1 MKITA
6 PNVFK
11 TVAIAALM
19 LAGCASYEDEVRP
32 PTDQELQDA
41 RTTIKPKSVLREG
54 VFHMQRI
61 QTGSAVRVKDQIH
74 LKKPDLP
81 PFDVAYIG
89 RDLESVI
96 LELSNAAGE
105 SVVIPQGLRGQTV
118 TVVHSGANFIEMM
131 DLVLSKA
138 GYHYNYV
145 NGVWYITRFP
155 VRSYVLEIGQSNRK
169 GSMVSKAELNPEL
182 AAGATTAGTNAEL
195 DTDYTDTVWAQVR
208 ETMAELIK
216 VGNTSAG
223 DRTLRATGV
232 GVNGELLTASN
243 ISATN
248 VGANGLLPPPEQGGK
263 ADQTLFGANGQA
275 VAQNGTTTN
284 AYGQPVNANGTM
296 TANGTTTNAVTT
308 IDTTS
313 GLNKIQ
319 SAGSVGLLGGG
330 TSTSMTTPG
339 STDHTSPED
348 NGQPWF
354 RLTESAGLI
363 TVRASP
369 EAHRQIE
376 GYLSQVQEAAHRQIV
391 VEARIVALIRD
402 KTTTRGADIQLDG
415 SSITGSAL
423 NRLGFFADSRSALN
437 PATSLVQGGFFT
449 MASNGGDMG
458 LVLQSLSQLGDVYTV
473 STPSIM
479 ARNNQISR
487 VAVTRQLGYAE
498 TEVNQNTTSAGDVVI
513 GSRQDK
519 ALFKNSGTV
528 MSVLPFIGK
537 NGVQMRFR
545 LSLATKAG
553 ETQIRTSIGT
563 NDPVVNAVPEL
574 ANNLIDQDMMLD
586 YGRIYA
592 IGGLVENNT
601 TVNNEYEPN
610 LRRIPGMGE
619 IFQRAKNR
627 GQDTEFLV
635 LIKVSRA

>member
-1 MKITA
+1 MDIA
-6 PNVFK
+6 PARLKMVKDTLKVGF
-11 TVAIAALM
+11 VAALL
-19 LAGCASYEDEVRP
+19 LAGCASYEDQVRP

-41 RTTIKPKSVLREG
+41 RTVIKPTSVLREG

-61 QTGSAVRVKDQIH
+61 QTGSTVRVKDEIH

-89 RDLESVI
+89 RDLEGVV
-96 LELSNAAGE
+96 LELANAAGE

-118 TVVHSGANFIEMM
+118 TVVHSGANFTQML

-155 VRSYVLEIGQSNRK
+155 VRNYVLEIGQSNRK

-182 AAGATTAGTNAEL
+182 AAGTTANGTSAEL
-195 DTDYTDTVWAQVR
+195 DTDYSDTVWTQVR
-208 ETMAELIK
+208 EALGDLIK

-223 DRTLRATGV
+223 DRTLKATGV
-232 GVNGELLTASN
+232 GVNGELLTDEN
-243 ISATN
+243 VSATN
-248 VGANGLLPPPEQGGK
+248 VGATGLLPPPEQTNGAGD
-263 ADQTLFGANGQA
+263 ANLFNGQNP
-275 VAQNGTTTN
+275 VATNGQTTTSITGN
-284 AYGQPVNANGTM
+284 GVSVTVVGGGQV
-296 TANGTTTNAVTT
+296 
-308 IDTTS
+308 
-313 GLNKIQ
+313 
-319 SAGSVGLLGGG
+319 GSV
-330 TSTSMTTPG
+330 SSPN
-339 STDHTSPED
+339 SNDHTSPED

-354 RLTESAGLI
+354 KLTESAGLV

-376 GYLSQVQEAAHRQIV
+376 DYLEQVQEAAHRQVV

-402 KTTTRGADIQLDG
+402 KTTQRGADIQLNGRDV
-415 SSITGSAL
+415 TGSAL
-423 NRLGFFADSRSALN
+423 NKLGFFADSRSNLN
-437 PATSLVQGGFFT
+437 AATSALQGGFFT
-449 MASNGGDMG
+449 MASKAGDMG
-458 LVLQSLSQLGDVYTV
+458 LVLQSLSTLGDVYTV
-473 STPSIM
+473 STPSLL

-498 TEVNQNTTSAGDVVI
+498 TEVNQNTTSTGDVVI

-528 MSVLPFIGK
+528 MSVMPFIGK
-537 NGVQMRFR
+537 GSVQMRFR

-553 ETQIRTSIGT
+553 ETSIQTSIGDST
-563 NDPVVNAVPEL
+563 PVINTVPEL
-574 ANNLIDQDMMLD
+574 ANNLIDQDMMLE

-592 IGGLVENNT
+592 IGGLIENNT
-601 TVNNEYEPN
+601 TIDNQYEPN
-610 LRRIPGMGE
+610 LKRIPGLGE

-635 LIKVSRA
+635 LLKVSRA

>member
-1 MKITA
+1 MLLQARTVLKTTA
-6 PNVFK
+6 M
-11 TVAIAALM
+11 VAL
-19 LAGCASYEDEVRP
+19 LLSGCAWYDDEVRP

-41 RTTIKPKSVLREG
+41 RTLIKPKSVLREG

-61 QTGSAVRVKDQIH
+61 QTGSSVLVKDEIH

-96 LELSNAAGE
+96 LELANAAGE

-118 TVVHSGANFIEMM
+118 TVVHSGANFQQML

-155 VRSYVLEIGQSNRK
+155 VRNYILEVGQSNRK
-169 GSMVSKAELNPEL
+169 GSMIAKEELNPEL
-182 AAGATTAGTNAEL
+182 AAGITQNGTSAGL
-195 DTDYTDTVWAQVR
+195 DSDYSDTVWVQVR
-208 ETMAELIK
+208 DAMAELIK
-216 VGNTSAG
+216 IGNTSSG

-232 GVNGELLTASN
+232 GVNGELLTSAN
-243 ISATN
+243 VSATN
-248 VGANGLLPPPEQGGK
+248 VGQNGLLPPPEQSESTGDR
-263 ADQTLFGANGQA
+263 ALFGEGSNNLNGMSSS
-275 VAQNGTTTN
+275 VNGTGSSLN
-284 AYGQPVNANGTM
+284 SYNSGVSS
-296 TANGTTTNAVTT
+296 
-308 IDTTS
+308 TTS
-313 GLNKIQ
+313 VSSNGLGV
-319 SAGSVGLLGGG
+319 SVTVVGTGETGSLN
-330 TSTSMTTPG
+330 SPN

-354 RLTESAGLI
+354 RITESAGLI

-376 GYLSQVQEAAHRQIV
+376 DYLQQVQEAAHRQIF

-402 KTTTRGADIQLDG
+402 KTTQRGADIQLNGRDL
-415 SSITGSAL
+415 TGSAL
-423 NRLGFFADSRSALN
+423 NNLGFFADSRATLN
-437 PATSLVQGGFFT
+437 AATSQVQGGFFT
-449 MASNGGDMG
+449 LASKGGDMG
-458 LVLQSLSQLGDVYTV
+458 LVLQSLSTLGDVYTI
-473 STPSIM
+473 STPSLL

-498 TEVNQNTTSAGDVVI
+498 TEVNQNTTSTGDVVI

-528 MSVLPFIGK
+528 MSVMPFIGK
-537 NGVQMRFR
+537 GSVQMRFR

-553 ETQIRTSIGT
+553 ETQIQTSIGDS
-563 NDPVVNAVPEL
+563 DPVVNTVPEL
-574 ANNLIDQDMMLD
+574 ANNLIDQDMMLE

-592 IGGLVENNT
+592 IGGLVEANT
-601 TVNNEYEPN
+601 TIDNQYEPT
-610 LRRIPGMGE
+610 LRKIPGMGE

>member
-1 MKITA
+1 MKMRSHTL
-6 PNVFK
+6 FK
-11 TVAIAALM
+11 ISVLVAVI

-41 RTTIKPKSVLREG
+41 RSTIKPRNVLREG

-61 QTGSAVRVKDQIH
+61 QTGSSVLVKDEIH

-89 RDLESVI
+89 RDLEGVV
-96 LELSNAAGE
+96 LELANAAGE
-105 SVVIPQGLRGQTV
+105 SIVIPQGLRGQTV
-118 TVVHSGANFIEMM
+118 TVVHSGANFQQML

-145 NGVWYITRFP
+145 NGIWYITRFP
-155 VRSYVLEIGQSNRK
+155 VRSYVLEVGQSSRR

-182 AAGATTAGTNAEL
+182 AAGASNNGTSAEL
-195 DTDYTDTVWAQVR
+195 DTDYTDTVWQQVR
-208 ETMAELIK
+208 DTLAEMIK
-216 VGNTSAG
+216 IGNSSSG

-232 GVNGELLTASN
+232 GVNGELLTSAN

-248 VGANGLLPPPEQGGK
+248 VGATGLLPPPEQANNTGD
-263 ADQTLFGANGQA
+263 AALFNNG
-275 VAQNGTTTN
+275 VSSSTVSSTINGYMPNVSATIVGS
-284 AYGQPVNANGTM
+284 GQGVN
-296 TANGTTTNAVTT
+296 
-308 IDTTS
+308 
-313 GLNKIQ
+313 
-319 SAGSVGLLGGG
+319 
-330 TSTSMTTPG
+330 TPG

-354 RLTESAGLI
+354 KVTESAGLI

-376 GYLSQVQEAAHRQIV
+376 DYLQQVQEAAHRQVI

-402 KTTTRGADIQLDG
+402 KTSSHGVDLQLDG
-415 SSITGSAL
+415 SDVTGSAL
-423 NRLGFFADSRSALN
+423 NKIGFFGDARNALV
-437 PATSLVQGGFFT
+437 PATSSVQGGFFT
-449 MASNGGDMG
+449 MASKSGDMA
-458 LVLQSLSQLGDVYTV
+458 LVLQSLSTLGDVYTI
-473 STPSIM
+473 STPSLL

-498 TEVNQNTTSAGDVVI
+498 TEVNQNTTSTGDVVI

-528 MSVLPFIGK
+528 MSVMPFIGK
-537 NGVQMRFR
+537 GSVQMRFR

-553 ETQIRTSIGT
+553 DTTIQTAIGA
-563 NDPVVNAVPEL
+563 NDPVINTVPEL
-574 ANNLIDQDMMLD
+574 ANNLIDQDMMLE

-592 IGGLVENNT
+592 IGGLIENNT
-601 TVNNEYEPN
+601 TVTNSYEPN
-610 LRRIPGMGE
+610 LKQIPGLGD
-619 IFQRAKNR
+619 IFQKASNR

-635 LIKVSRA
+635 LLKVSRA